1 MKKTLA
7 LLLSLVLVFALCA
20 CGTQAP
26 AATQAPTAT
35 GGEATNAPAAPVAV
49 KMATGGTSGTYYG
62 FCGVVAQVLNEK
74 LADQLSITVESTG
87 ASKANIQLVEAG
99 EDQLAIVQND
109 IMYYANTGTVIFDA
123 PVTNFSAVMSC
134 YPEDVQIIANTSITS
149 VADLAGKK
157 VSVGASDSGVRYNAE
172 QILAAYGLT
181 FDDCTVSYESFADSV
196 DSLKNGT
203 IDAAFLVAGPPTTAV
218 TELATSYNFNLLE
231 LDDEHIA
238 ILQKDY
244 GFYTTDIIPA
254 GTYSCVDHDVKT
266 VAVMATIIAANDLPE
281 ETVYAFL
288 KGMFDNKADIAAGHV
303 KGELID
309 LNTAVSGISIPF
321 HPGAAAY
328 YADQGIT
335 VG

>member
-1 MKKTLA
+1 MKKLIA
-7 LLLSLVLVFALCA
+7 LLLCLVLVFALCA
-20 CGTQAP
+20 CGSSSSS
-26 AATQAPTAT
+26 
-35 GGEATNAPAAPVAV
+35 GPVSI

-62 FCGVVAQVLNEK
+62 FSGIIAQVLNEK
-74 LADQLSITVESTG
+74 LADDLNITVESTG
-87 ASKANIQLVEAG
+87 ASKANIQLVETGAN
-99 EDQLAIVQND
+99 QLAIVQND

-123 PVTNFSAVMSC
+123 AVTNFSAVMSC
-134 YPEDVQIIANTSITS
+134 YPEDVQIIANSSINS
-149 VADLAGKK
+149 VADLAGKT

-181 FDDCTVSYESFADSV
+181 FDDCKVVYESFADSA

-218 TELATSYNFNLLE
+218 TELATTYTFNLIE

-238 ILQKDY
+238 ILQDTY
-244 GFYTTDIIPA
+244 GFYTEDTIPA

-288 KGMFDNKADIAAGHV
+288 QGMFDYKDDITAGHV
-303 KGELID
+303 KGALINID
-309 LNTAVSGISIPF
+309 TAVSGIAIPF
-321 HPGAAAY
+321 HPGAVSY

-335 VG
+335 VE